1 MQSETSLVVQ
11 WLRLWAFT
19 EEDLGLIPGPGKFR
33 MLSGEAK
40 IKKDAIWFL
49 SLLSWQSPM
58 APYISLGE
66 KLKTLPDSVRYSTPA
81 VPLHTHTHISDCGL
95 CTIPCLLPHSNHWRR
110 EWQTT
115 SEFLPWEP
123 HEQHEKAKWQ
133 ASLTR
138 WTRVWVNSG
147 SWCWTGRPGDSWGC
161 KELDTTERLNWT
173 ELNWT
178 DRL

>member
-1 MQSETSLVVQ
+1 MQLNIFFWPNLINWDTYERSLQ
-11 WLRLWAFT
+11 
-19 EEDLGLIPGPGKFR
+19 
-33 MLSGEAK
+33 
-40 IKKDAIWFL
+40 
-49 SLLSWQSPM
+49 QSPM

-138 WTRVWVNSG
+138 WTRVWVSSG
-147 SWCWTGRPGDSWGC
+147 SWWWTGRPGVLRFMGSQRVRHNW
-161 KELDTTERLNWT
+161 EAELNWT
-173 ELNWT
+173 ELKVIKKYDILWG
-178 DRL
+178 